1 MGKYNAEDQDGYL
14 LENNLFGAESY
25 EKLEQLESVA
35 FSIRSSQLETTGFD
49 WLIPLSVDNL
59 KKIHEFLFQDVYPF
73 AGEFRDVQ
81 LMKGQTRFCQAE
93 FIESNLQKLC
103 LQLQNE
109 HNWKTIEE
117 AAKKLAYYKA
127 ELNMIHPFREGNG
140 RTLRLVIRELARS
153 KGYDWSFQRIDQFS
167 YIQAMIQSVVDD
179 SLLQMNIEKTLSK
192 FND

>member
-1 MGKYNAEDQDGYL
+1 
-14 LENNLFGAESY
+14 
-25 EKLEQLESVA
+25 
-35 FSIRSSQLETTGFD
+35 
-49 WLIPLSVDNL
+49 
-59 KKIHEFLFQDVYPF
+59 
-73 AGEFRDVQ
+73 
-81 LMKGQTRFCQAE
+81 MKGQTRFCQAE

-103 LQLQNE
+103 LQLQDE
-109 HNWKTIEE
+109 HNWKTKGE